1 MSSGRIDW
9 CNTDKLPFFPW
20 PEHATCKAHQKE
32 FHCIMALRA
41 RPSNKFKTLKL
52 IRGMQIG
59 NSTSYNKAQN
69 FSPRTIS
76 KLLCLLRPE
85 AAESW
90 FDRSPYAKSLK
101 GQIFTNESRTV
112 NVNVFFC
119 NSRSNHKKAGIK
131 DTHVM
136 IITPKDLMT
145 LGNTLLSKTG
155 THIASKELVDEV
167 IKRQSTPVINSNC
180 LTTNNISGPP
190 ADITLKRHSQ
200 NNLYLKR
207 TWEVSDEAGE
217 E

>member
-1 MSSGRIDW
+1 M
-9 CNTDKLPFFPW
+9 F
-20 PEHATCKAHQKE
+20 
-32 FHCIMALRA
+32 
-41 RPSNKFKTLKL
+41 
-52 IRGMQIG
+52 
-59 NSTSYNKAQN
+59 
-69 FSPRTIS
+69 
-76 KLLCLLRPE
+76 
-85 AAESW
+85 
-90 FDRSPYAKSLK
+90 
-101 GQIFTNESRTV
+101 
-112 NVNVFFC
+112 
-119 NSRSNHKKAGIK
+119 
-131 DTHVM
+131 M